1 MANYPNYNLT
11 GKRPSDTY
19 QNIVQ
24 YNVTASNLVNSLGNE
39 LTQSINIT
47 ASVFGTSS
55 FAVSSSWAMTAS
67 FAYVSFVTQSITQ
80 SVTQSIVSSS
90 FSSASFVATS
100 ASFASQSISSS
111 WAPVPESASW
121 SSASF
126 VATSAS
132 FASQSISSS
141 YAPQFEQISASWSSA
156 SFVASSASFASQSIS
171 SSFAVSASWAPDQTV
186 TVNSASWAS
195 SSLSAS
201 VLFNDLSFVKLN
213 GTAQFGNTTI
223 SQSFGPTFTLE
234 NPNPSNE
241 FENTPAGILEFRCNE
256 WSGSTD
262 RRQVVKISATKDGTI
277 PYGGA
282 SGQFILSVEDTSG
295 GVMDRMVINRFA
307 TSFSGSVVAT
317 QVDNYGRSGFT
328 GSLNG
333 TASNAVSASWAPDQT
348 VTVNSASWASASFV
362 ATSASFASQSISAS
376 YVPDLYPQ
384 TEQISASWASAS
396 FVATS
401 ASFAS
406 RSISASYAPFTQTEQ
421 ISASWASAS
430 FVAVSAS
437 FASMSISASYAPF
450 TQTEQISASWASAS
464 FVATSASFASRS
476 ISASYAP
483 QFEQI
488 SASWASSSLTA
499 ITATS
504 SLSASWVNTLNQE
517 VDIEGPQGQ
526 GNTST
531 KTSLLVVGR
540 EGWPCRILQGGS
552 FVTQSAR
559 PVLYVYRDL
568 DQSQA
573 QTTPILQLR
582 NYETGSIAPLM
593 IASNDASDVFKI
605 DYSGSITAS
614 GLFGTASWA
623 NSVSA
628 SGVVGGLTITQYVTS
643 GSGWVT
649 MSFVNGLLISS
660 L

>member
-1 MANYPNYNLT
+1 M
-11 GKRPSDTY
+11 S
-19 QNIVQ
+19 
-24 YNVTASNLVNSLGNE
+24 
-39 LTQSINIT
+39 
-47 ASVFGTSS
+47 
-55 FAVSSSWAMTAS
+55 
-67 FAYVSFVTQSITQ
+67 
-80 SVTQSIVSSS
+80 
-90 FSSASFVATS
+90 TS
-100 ASFASQSISSS
+100 ASFASQSIS
-111 WAPVPESASW
+111 A
-121 SSASF
+121 
-126 VATSAS
+126 
-132 FASQSISSS
+132 S
-141 YAPQFEQISASWSSA
+141 YAPQFEQISASWS
-156 SFVASSASFASQSIS
+156 
-171 SSFAVSASWAPDQTV
+171 
-186 TVNSASWAS
+186 
-195 SSLSAS
+195 
-201 VLFNDLSFVKLN
+201 
-213 GTAQFGNTTI
+213 
-223 SQSFGPTFTLE
+223 
-234 NPNPSNE
+234 
-241 FENTPAGILEFRCNE
+241 
-256 WSGSTD
+256 
-262 RRQVVKISATKDGTI
+262 
-277 PYGGA
+277 
-282 SGQFILSVEDTSG
+282 
-295 GVMDRMVINRFA
+295 
-307 TSFSGSVVAT
+307 
-317 QVDNYGRSGFT
+317 
-328 GSLNG
+328 
-333 TASNAVSASWAPDQT
+333 
-348 VTVNSASWASASFV
+348 
-362 ATSASFASQSISAS
+362 
-376 YVPDLYPQ
+376 
-384 TEQISASWASAS
+384 
-396 FVATS
+396 
-401 ASFAS
+401 
-406 RSISASYAPFTQTEQ
+406 
-421 ISASWASAS
+421 
-430 FVAVSAS
+430 
-437 FASMSISASYAPF
+437 
-450 TQTEQISASWASAS
+450 SAS

-488 SASWASSSLTA
+488 SASWASSSLTT